1 MKRLRKML
9 FTMLAMALVLVPAN
23 KVFAAE
29 SSVTDVDT
37 RSEVTELETNEMNVD
52 GSELNYKYYYVDVAS
67 AGTDSELVVPITLEA
82 KGKLYI
88 SAGLSNK
95 TDKMTPD
102 VELFTDYACTE
113 EIYLNYT
120 NPYFEIPSDG
130 TYYLKF
136 SVHDSTTIYE
146 PTAVPVEV
154 YNFVFGS
161 VFMSGA
167 NRTLTNKVEVIS
179 SFVDYNTPIYYKI
192 TVSKPGTITFNVDS
206 EYTSYVTLCN
216 SSKKAISE
224 ENSSIST
231 NGKFTYATSKGTYYV
246 KVKTSSDYAYVK
258 STTKAITDASGST
271 KAKSAKLTV
280 NGSKKNGLVV
290 ASDKTSK
297 ADWFKFSNP
306 KNQKITVYFNGVI
319 TSGELEI
326 EFFDSKG
333 ESFGTKRLSIY
344 SDGDASFSPYVGSFA
359 STSGKLPKG
368 TYYVKITKKTA
379 KSSAS
384 YSIQIKNK

>member
-1 MKRLRKML
+1 MKKIKKIL

-23 KVFAAE
+23 KIFAAE
-29 SSVTDVDT
+29 SSVTDYDT
-37 RSEVTELETNEMNVD
+37 RSEVTELETNEINIE
-52 GSELNYKYYYVDVAS
+52 GSEFNYKYYYVDVAS
-67 AGTDSELVVPITLEA
+67 TGTDSELIVPITLET

-88 SAGLSNK
+88 TAGLSNL

-102 VELFTDYACTE
+102 VQLFTDNACTK
-113 EIYLNYT
+113 EIYANYS
-120 NPYFEIPSDG
+120 NGYYVIPSDG
-130 TYYLKF
+130 TYYFKI

-146 PTAVPVEV
+146 PTAVPVEL
-154 YNFVFGS
+154 YNFVFGT
-161 VFMSGA
+161 VFMNGG
-167 NRTLTNKVEVIS
+167 NRTLTNKVEVLS
-179 SFVDYNTPIYYKI
+179 SFEGYDKPVYYKV
-192 TVSKPGTITFNVDS
+192 TVSKPGIITINVDS
-206 EYTSYVTLCN
+206 EYSSYVTLCN
-216 SSKKAISE
+216 SSKKAISDE
-224 ENSSIST
+224 TSSSST

-258 STTKAITDASGST
+258 STTKAITDASGTT
-271 KAKSAKLTV
+271 KAKAAKLTV

-290 ASDKTSK
+290 TSDKANK

-306 KNQKITVYFNGVI
+306 KNQKITVYFNGAI
-319 TSGELEI
+319 TSGDLEI

-333 ESFGTKRLSIY
+333 ESFGTKKFSIY

-368 TYYVKITKKTA
+368 TYYIKVTKKTA
-379 KSSAS
+379 KASAS